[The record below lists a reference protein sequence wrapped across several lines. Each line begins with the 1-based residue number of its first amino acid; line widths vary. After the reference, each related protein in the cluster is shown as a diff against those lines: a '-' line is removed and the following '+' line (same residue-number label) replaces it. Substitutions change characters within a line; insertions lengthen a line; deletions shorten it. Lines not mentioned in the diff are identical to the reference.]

1 MALYITF
8 NIVAGLASVIA
19 FICFF
24 TRRNRHTLPLP
35 PGPKGYPLI
44 GNALDMPTN
53 AMHEKYREWCKM
65 LSSDIIFLNV
75 AGRGVVV
82 LDSSEAAIELLERR
96 SSIYSGRPA
105 MPMIHDVVQ
114 CDFNFGFLPY
124 GDRWRAHRKLMHQV
138 FNPTNAEVLHPH
150 LLKCTHNFLRRFLEK
165 PGEVM
170 GHLRHLAGETIISY
184 TYGLD
189 TQGENDPYL
198 KLSEEGVRAF
208 SSAAVPGAFLVDS
221 IPILR
226 HVPEWFPGA
235 GFKKK
240 AKEWRVIL
248 QTMVEKPFR
257 AAMDR
262 IESGNFSSSFVSECY
277 SQIDEKDSA
286 GQEYIIKSTAATLY
300 GAGSSTTAVAIAN
313 CILGLLKYPDILRRA
328 QEQVDSV
335 VPFGDLP
342 TFKNQDQL
350 PLITAICM
358 ESMRWRDVTPL
369 AVPHLLTQ
377 DDVYKGYRLP
387 KGSIVVA
394 NSWAML
400 HDETLYPDPFDFK
413 PDRFLKDG
421 QINKGVR
428 DPAFATFGFGR
439 RICPGRFM
447 ALSSIWI
454 AVASL
459 IATCDIANLVDVN
472 GNVIETKPEYESTT
486 LAKKPKAFTC
496 SIKPRT
502 KKHEEAIFATASQ

>member
-1 MALYITF
+1 MALYIT
-8 NIVAGLASVIA
+8 
-19 FICFF
+19 
-24 TRRNRHTLPLP
+24 RNRHALPLP

-75 AGRGVVV
+75 AGRGVIV

-124 GDRWRAHRKLMHQV
+124 ADRRAHRKLMHQV

-150 LLKCTHNFLRRFLEK
+150 LLKCTHKFLRRFLEK

-240 AKEWRVIL
+240 AKEWRVVL

-262 IESGNFSSSFVSECY
+262 IESGTFSSSFVSECY

-313 CILGLLKYPDILRRA
+313 CILALLKYPDILRRA
-328 QEQVDSV
+328 QEQIDSV

-342 TFKNQDQL
+342 TFKHQDQL

-400 HDETLYPDPFDFK
+400 HDETLYHDPFEFK

-421 QINKGVR
+421 QINKAVR

-459 IATCDIANLVDVN
+459 IATCDIANLVDAN

-502 KKHEEAIFATASQ
+502 KKHEKAIFATASQ